1 MPISRRVVEKKI
13 SKIKE
18 MIRRIENM
26 DFSQEQFFDEHE
38 PYQDA
43 LVFELI
49 QCVELATDIATHIIS
64 SEKLPRPDTH
74 REVFQILGKNKY
86 LSAET
91 AEAMAKAVGF
101 RNIAIHDYDDE
112 KFDIKEV
119 YRDYKDDI
127 RDTKKFCAEVVEI
140 LEKGRQSFSHTPKKK
155 LL

>member
-1 MPISRRVVEKKI
+1 MPIKKRVVEVKI

-18 MIRRIENM
+18 LIQRIENM
-26 DFSQEQFFDEHE
+26 DFTYEQFFDGNE

-64 SEKLPRPDTH
+64 SENLPRPDTH
-74 REVFQILGKNKY
+74 KEVFLILGKNKY
-86 LSAET
+86 LSAQT

-127 RDTKKFCAEVVEI
+127 RDMKKFCAEVVSF
-140 LEKGRQSFSHTPKKK
+140 LEKH
-155 LL
+155 

>member
-1 MPISRRVVEKKI
+1 MPIKRRVVEGKV

-18 MIRRIENM
+18 LIQRMENM

-38 PYQDA
+38 PYRDA

-64 SEKLPRPDTH
+64 SENLPRPDTH
-74 REVFQILGKNKY
+74 KEVFLVLGKSKY
-86 LSAET
+86 LSTET

-101 RNIAIHDYDDE
+101 RNIAIHDYGDE

-127 RDTKKFCAEVVEI
+127 RDTKKFCAEVVEF
-140 LEKGRQSFSHTPKKK
+140 LERES
-155 LL
+155 

>member
-1 MPISRRVVEKKI
+1 MPIKKRVVEVKI

-18 MIRRIENM
+18 LIQRIENM
-26 DFSQEQFFDEHE
+26 DFTYEQFFDGNE

-64 SEKLPRPDTH
+64 SENLPRPDTH
-74 REVFQILGKNKY
+74 KEVFMILGKNKY
-86 LSAET
+86 LSAQT

-127 RDTKKFCAEVVEI
+127 RDMKKFCAEVVSF
-140 LEKGRQSFSHTPKKK
+140 LEKH
-155 LL
+155 